1 MLNTDP
7 THTHTYDTHGK
18 MTCCSLEEK
27 IYAHAEA
34 QLKTEAHQDG
44 DGHDHEH
51 SAEAAWRRQ
60 HLPVMVSLM
69 LLLTAIV
76 LDNWL
81 KPGWFSG
88 WLRVVWYVA
97 AYLPVAL
104 PVILEAVGALRKAR
118 FSLNLL

>member
-44 DGHDHEH
+44 DGHDHDHDHHDHEL
-51 SAEAAWRRQ
+51 RR
-60 HLPVMVSLM
+60 LGDGNIYP
-69 LLLTAIV
+69 
-76 LDNWL
+76 
-81 KPGWFSG
+81 
-88 WLRVVWYVA
+88 
-97 AYLPVAL
+97 
-104 PVILEAVGALRKAR
+104 
-118 FSLNLL
+118 